1 MIIGRQGTDA
11 INTVDAELSTAA
23 SPAAVQ
29 IGGGTSGHLAA
40 FPAICRLSWTSPGV
54 QGRPAFKQ
62 ALELGEAPR
71 GGSSSA
77 AMAGPQLET
86 SSWRA
91 GSDDDQPVA
100 SGASP
105 PPEALGRA
113 EGPGKKTLIAGQKR
127 GGEEHQG
134 QPSSRRRRC
143 APRRAPP
150 PEADRSWRRRR
161 RAPARLHTQPAHPP
175 HLRTF
180 LFLQSRPGGQRQRRR
195 G

>member
-40 FPAICRLSWTSPGV
+40 FPAICRLSWTFPGV

-143 APRRAPP
+143 APRAAARGGPKLAALPPRTCASAHPACPP
-150 PEADRSWRRRR
+150 PS
-161 RAPARLHTQPAHPP
+161 
-175 HLRTF
+175 LRTF